1 VRRAASRYFVVD
13 AAGFTASY
21 DDHHHHHSS
30 PDYPMLPKGSRRE
43 EGLAAGE
50 VSGSGPCAA
59 CGGVT
64 TKKCS
69 RCKRVRYWC
78 VYSSFLPCPFR
89 ACLGISGMNGNEGY
103 WGGGI
108 SIITQ
113 IFPKSPSILF
123 HPLPP
128 SPKQALQVLPSN
140 GYGAACDIAFL
151 PSSQRNLSLLPCHV
165 IWYRKVTALRP
176 GIPGY

>member
-1 VRRAASRYFVVD
+1 MLGLGGVGGGGGGGAGLGLDLSAVIQAAVVGLVLFSAAVVAVRRAASRYFVVD

-89 ACLGISGMNGNEGY
+89 ACLGISGMNVKEGY

-113 IFPKSPSILF
+113 IFPKSSSILF
-123 HPLPP
+123 HQLDSSISQTSPP
-128 SPKQALQVLPSN
+128 
-140 GYGAACDIAFL
+140 G
-151 PSSQRNLSLLPCHV
+151 
-165 IWYRKVTALRP
+165 VT
-176 GIPGY
+176 